1 MTDQARYTC
10 ATMLILGIETS
21 CDETSVAVVEDGRIL
36 RSNMIF
42 SQIEM
47 HRKTGGVVPEVAAR
61 EHIIKI
67 VPVIEESLKKA
78 QCTLADLDAIAVTY
92 GPGLM
97 TSLLTG
103 VNTAMTLAKVLQ
115 IPLIPVNHIEGH
127 MYANWIVGEVDRES
141 YNAHREIQN
150 NKDDTRYTVHSS
162 PTPQFPL
169 VVLTASG
176 GHNEL
181 ILWKDHGRYTFLGA
195 TLDDAAGEAFDK
207 VARLLGLPYPGG
219 PQISKAAE
227 NGDSSKYPLPRAWL
241 TKWDFSFSGLK
252 TAVLRLVEKYQNLLG
267 DQQFINDVS
276 ASFQEAVVDVLATKL
291 AKAAKKYGA
300 KEAHLA
306 GGVSANRRLRAR
318 ARELL
323 SADIPLKFCSDITL
337 CTDNAAMIAA
347 AGFYRYQANPEK
359 YKTWKSVEANPNLA
373 VKNW

>member
-1 MTDQARYTC
+1 MRA
-10 ATMLILGIETS
+10 MLILGIETS
-21 CDETSVAVVEDGRIL
+21 CDETSVAVVQDGRIL
-36 RSNMIF
+36 RSNVIF
-42 SQIEM
+42 SQIEI

-61 EHIIKI
+61 EHIVKI
-67 VPVIEESLKKA
+67 IPVIQESLAKA
-78 QCTLADLDAIAVTY
+78 KCTLEEIDAIAVTY
-92 GPGLM
+92 GPGLL

-103 VNTAMTLAKVLQ
+103 VNTAMALARVLH

-127 MYANWIVGEVDRES
+127 MYANWIEDRVT
-141 YNAHREIQN
+141 YNAQRGTTEN
-150 NKDDTRYTVHSS
+150 EERYTLHD
-162 PTPQFPL
+162 TFPQFPL

-181 ILWKDHGRYTFLGA
+181 ILWKGHGKYTFLGA

-227 NGDSSKYPLPRAWL
+227 AGDSQKYPLPRAWL

-252 TAVLRLVEKYQNLLG
+252 TAVLRLVEKHADIRTQP
-267 DQQFINDVS
+267 QFVADVA
-276 ASFQEAVVDVLATKL
+276 ASFQESVVDVLATKL
-291 AKAAKKYGA
+291 AKAAKKYKV

-306 GGVSANRRLRAR
+306 GGVSANKRLRAR

-323 SADIPLKFCSDITL
+323 PPEIQLKFCADISL

-359 YKTWKSVEANPNLA
+359 YKNWKAVEGNPNLPI
-373 VKNW
+373 KNW

>member
-1 MTDQARYTC
+1 
-10 ATMLILGIETS
+10 MLILGIETS

-36 RSNMIF
+36 RSNVIF

-61 EHIIKI
+61 EHIVKI
-67 VPVIEESLKKA
+67 IPVIEESLRKA
-78 QCTLADLDAIAVTY
+78 NCSLEDLDAIAVTY
-92 GPGLM
+92 GPGLL

-103 VNTAMTLAKVLQ
+103 VNTAMTLAKVLD

-127 MYANWIVGEVDRES
+127 MYANWIVSDQKLSENVLP
-141 YNAHREIQN
+141 A
-150 NKDDTRYTVHSS
+150 
-162 PTPQFPL
+162 PPQFPL

-181 ILWKDHGRYTFLGA
+181 ILWKDHGKYTFLGA

-227 NGDSSKYPLPRAWL
+227 SGDSAKYPLPRAWV

-252 TAVLRLVEKYQNLLG
+252 TAVLRLVEKHQNLLT
-267 DQQFINDVS
+267 DTQFINDVS
-276 ASFQEAVVDVLATKL
+276 ASFQEAVVDVLAKKL
-291 AKAAKKYGA
+291 AKAAAKYGV

-306 GGVSANRRLRAR
+306 GGVSANKRLRVR
-318 ARELL
+318 AQELL
-323 SADIPLKFCSDITL
+323 STDISLKFCTDLTL

-347 AGFYRYQANPEK
+347 AGYYRYQSNPAK
-359 YKTWKSVEANPNLA
+359 YQKWKSVEGNPNLA
-373 VKNW
+373 LRNW

>member
-1 MTDQARYTC
+1 
-10 ATMLILGIETS
+10 MLILGIETS
-21 CDETSVAVVEDGRIL
+21 CDETSVAVVENGRIL
-36 RSNMIF
+36 RSNVIF

-67 VPVIEESLKKA
+67 IPVIEEALLKA
-78 QCTLADLDAIAVTY
+78 NCSMSDLDAIAFTY

-103 VNTAMTLAKVLQ
+103 INTAITLGKVLK

-127 MYANWIVGEVDRES
+127 MYANWIITNSNES
-141 YNAHREIQN
+141 TPE
-150 NKDDTRYTVHSS
+150 
-162 PTPQFPL
+162 PQFPL

-181 ILWKDHGRYTFLGA
+181 ILWKNHGEYKFLGA

-227 NGDSSKYPLPRAWL
+227 KGDGSRYNLPRAWV
-241 TKWDFSFSGLK
+241 TKFDFSFSGLK
-252 TAVLRLVEKYQNLLG
+252 TAVLRLVENHSEQLK
-267 DQQFINDVS
+267 DEQFINDVS
-276 ASFQEAVVDVLATKL
+276 ASFQESVVEVLAKKL
-291 AKAAKKYGA
+291 AKAAIKFGV

-306 GGVSANRRLRAR
+306 GGVSANKRLREK
-318 ARELL
+318 ARETLPTNV
-323 SADIPLKFCSDITL
+323 ALKFCTDLTL

-347 AGFYRYQANPEK
+347 AGFYRYQANSEK
-359 YKTWKSVEANPNLA
+359 YKTWKPVEGNPNLA
-373 VKNW
+373 LKNW